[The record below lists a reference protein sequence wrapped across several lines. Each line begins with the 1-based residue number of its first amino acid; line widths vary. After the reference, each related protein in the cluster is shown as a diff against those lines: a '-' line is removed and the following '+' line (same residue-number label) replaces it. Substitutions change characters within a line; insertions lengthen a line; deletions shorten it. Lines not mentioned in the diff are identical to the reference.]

1 MLFVYVFTDAAGNN
15 PTTKSCTQKDVELA
29 MRKYFTGARDRG
41 ADGRKRSKTATVS
54 VDIVDNSQ

>member
-1 MLFVYVFTDAAGNN
+1 MFFDYFTDAAGNN

-41 ADGRKRSKTATVS
+41 LDGRKRSQTATVS
-54 VDIVDNSQ
+54 VDTARQ